1 MRIRAISLKWQLI
14 AICVFLV
21 TIPVMTLGTLS
32 YQIFKREIY
41 TSVEQ
46 KLQEQVLLISN
57 HLKTAID
64 LTQER
69 VNHDLKWAH
78 EMLYSNGAPALDERQ
93 QMTLTVTHQITKEQH
108 AVTIPI
114 LTFGGTP
121 VADMMH
127 ASKLVDRIQAQV
139 GVTSTIFQV
148 IPDGLLRVSTNVLD
162 EKGARA
168 VDTYIPADSSIYQ
181 TIMRGKSYFGR
192 AYVIKEWHQTA
203 YEPITDAQGKII
215 GAFYVGVPEAPQKI
229 LENLAQI
236 VIGNTGYVTIL
247 NTNGD
252 YILSRKR
259 ERDGENILEARN
271 ASGRFFVR
279 EWIKKALTLRAG
291 ETCVDYYA
299 WQNEEERQERLK
311 IIAYTYFA
319 DWGWVIGSTSYIDDF
334 MESVARIRVMTIIV
348 SAAAILMGS
357 GAAYLFAATIAR
369 HLARLMS
376 SMEEVAQ
383 GNLTAAIQTTRRDEI
398 GTLTVT
404 LKQMVGKL
412 REVVTHIKQGAK
424 TVASGSQDIRS
435 RAHDIAQG
443 AQEQASAST
452 QVFATME
459 QMETVTRRNAEHA
472 NQTGQ
477 LAVQVTADARESGQ
491 AVIEVLDSMRKI
503 TKEISSIR
511 EIARQTRMLSLN
523 ATIEAA
529 RAAESGKGFG
539 VVAAEV
545 RALAERSQG
554 AAATIT
560 EVTENIVTLAES
572 AGERLISLI
581 PRIQETSDLIQEMS
595 QANSRQQENIAQ
607 VNGALQQLDRVIQEN
622 ALMGG
627 ALAEIAEELARQAHE
642 LQRVVEVFAL
652 PNDAADDGAAQTT
665 TPPSA

>member
-21 TIPVMTLGTLS
+21 TIPVVTLGTLS
-32 YQIFKREIY
+32 YQTFKREIY

-78 EMLYSNGAPALDERQ
+78 EMLYSTGAPALDERQ
-93 QMTLTVTHQITKEQH
+93 QMTLTVTHQVTKEQR
-108 AVTIPI
+108 VITIPI

-121 VADMMH
+121 VVDMIRT
-127 ASKLVDRIQAQV
+127 STLVDRIQAQV

-203 YEPITDAQGKII
+203 YEPMTDAQGKII

-259 ERDGENILEARN
+259 ERDGENILEAHN

-279 EWIKKALTLRAG
+279 DWVKKALTLRSG
-291 ETCVDYYA
+291 ETCIDYYS

-348 SAAAILMGS
+348 SAAAIVMGS

-369 HLARLMS
+369 HLARLMT

-459 QMETVTRRNAEHA
+459 QMEAAVRRNAEHA

-477 LAVQVTADARESGQ
+477 LAMQVTEDARESGQ

-503 TKEISSIR
+503 TKEISTIR

-529 RAAESGKGFG
+529 RVAESGKGFG

-560 EVTENIVTLAES
+560 EVTESIVTLAES

-642 LQRVVEVFAL
+642 LQSIVEVFAL
-652 PNDAADDGAAQTT
+652 PDGAADDGTSQTT
-665 TPPSA
+665 APPSA

>member
-21 TIPVMTLGTLS
+21 TIPVVTLGMLS
-32 YQIFKREIY
+32 YQTFKREIY

-78 EMLYSNGAPALDERQ
+78 EMLYSTGAPALDERQ
-93 QMTLTVTHQITKEQH
+93 QVTLTVTHQITKEQR

-127 ASKLVDRIQAQV
+127 ASTLVDRIQAQV

-168 VDTYIPADSSIYQ
+168 VDTYIPTDSSIYQ

-259 ERDGENILEARN
+259 ERDGENILEAHN

-279 EWIKKALTLRAG
+279 DWVKKALTLRAG
-291 ETCVDYYA
+291 ETCIDYYS
-299 WQNEEERQERLK
+299 WQNEDERQERLK

-348 SAAAILMGS
+348 SAAAIVMGS

-369 HLARLMS
+369 HLARLMT

-459 QMETVTRRNAEHA
+459 QMEAAVRRNAEHA

-477 LAVQVTADARESGQ
+477 LAMQVTEDARESGQ

-503 TKEISSIR
+503 TKEISTIR

-529 RAAESGKGFG
+529 RVAESGKGFG

-560 EVTENIVTLAES
+560 EVTESIVTLAES

-642 LQRVVEVFAL
+642 LQSIVEVFAL
-652 PNDAADDGAAQTT
+652 PDGASQTT
-665 TPPSA
+665 APPSA

>member
-21 TIPVMTLGTLS
+21 TIPVVTLGTLS
-32 YQIFKREIY
+32 YQTFKREIY

-78 EMLYSNGAPALDERQ
+78 EMLYSTGAPALDERQ

-127 ASKLVDRIQAQV
+127 ASTLVDRIQAQV
-139 GVTSTIFQV
+139 GATSTIFQV

-168 VDTYIPADSSIYQ
+168 VDTYIPTDSSIYQ

-203 YEPITDAQGKII
+203 YEPITNAQGKII

-259 ERDGENILEARN
+259 ERDGENILEAHN

-279 EWIKKALTLRAG
+279 DWIKKALTLRAG
-291 ETCVDYYA
+291 ETCIDYYS

-369 HLARLMS
+369 HLARLMT

-383 GNLTAAIQTTRRDEI
+383 GNLTAAIHTTRRDEI

-424 TVASGSQDIRS
+424 TVASGSQDIRN

-459 QMETVTRRNAEHA
+459 QMETAVRRNAEHA

-477 LAVQVTADARESGQ
+477 LAMQVTEDARESGQ

-503 TKEISSIR
+503 TKEISIIR

-529 RAAESGKGFG
+529 RVAESGKGFG

-560 EVTENIVTLAES
+560 DVTESIVTLAES

-595 QANSRQQENIAQ
+595 QANSRQQESIAQ

-627 ALAEIAEELARQAHE
+627 SLAEIAEELARQAHE
-642 LQRVVEVFAL
+642 LQSIVEVFAL
-652 PNDAADDGAAQTT
+652 PDNAADDGAAQTK

>member
-21 TIPVMTLGTLS
+21 TIPVVTLGTLS
-32 YQIFKREIY
+32 YQTFKREIY

-78 EMLYSNGAPALDERQ
+78 EMLYSTGAPALDERQ
-93 QMTLTVTHQITKEQH
+93 QVTLTVTHQITKEQR

-127 ASKLVDRIQAQV
+127 ASTLVDRIQAQV

-168 VDTYIPADSSIYQ
+168 VDTYIPTDSSIYQ

-259 ERDGENILEARN
+259 ERDGENILEAHN

-279 EWIKKALTLRAG
+279 DWVKKALTLRAG
-291 ETCVDYYA
+291 ETCIDYYS
-299 WQNEEERQERLK
+299 WQNEDERQERLK

-348 SAAAILMGS
+348 SAAAIVMGS

-369 HLARLMS
+369 HLARLMT

-459 QMETVTRRNAEHA
+459 QMEAAVRRNAEHA

-477 LAVQVTADARESGQ
+477 LAMQVTEDARESGQ

-503 TKEISSIR
+503 TKEISTIR

-529 RAAESGKGFG
+529 RVAESGKGFG

-560 EVTENIVTLAES
+560 EVTESIVTLAES

-642 LQRVVEVFAL
+642 LQSIVEVFAL
-652 PNDAADDGAAQTT
+652 PDGASQTT
-665 TPPSA
+665 APPSA

>member
-21 TIPVMTLGTLS
+21 TIPVVTLGMLS
-32 YQIFKREIY
+32 YQTFKREIY

-78 EMLYSNGAPALDERQ
+78 EMLYSTGAPALDERQ
-93 QMTLTVTHQITKEQH
+93 QVTLTVTHQITKEQR

-127 ASKLVDRIQAQV
+127 ASTLVDRIQAQV

-168 VDTYIPADSSIYQ
+168 VDTYIPTDSSIYQ

-259 ERDGENILEARN
+259 ERDGENILEAHN

-279 EWIKKALTLRAG
+279 DWVKKALTLRAG
-291 ETCVDYYA
+291 ETCIDYYS
-299 WQNEEERQERLK
+299 WQNEDERQERLK

-348 SAAAILMGS
+348 SAAAIVMGS

-369 HLARLMS
+369 HLARLMT

-459 QMETVTRRNAEHA
+459 QMEAAVRRNAEHA

-477 LAVQVTADARESGQ
+477 LAMQVTEDARESGQ

-503 TKEISSIR
+503 TKEISTIR

-529 RAAESGKGFG
+529 RVAESGKGFG

-560 EVTENIVTLAES
+560 EVTESIVTLAES

-642 LQRVVEVFAL
+642 LQSIVEVFAL
-652 PNDAADDGAAQTT
+652 PDGAADDGTSQTT
-665 TPPSA
+665 APPSA

>member
-21 TIPVMTLGTLS
+21 TIPVVTLGMLS
-32 YQIFKREIY
+32 YQTFKREIY

-78 EMLYSNGAPALDERQ
+78 EMLYSTGAPALDERQ
-93 QMTLTVTHQITKEQH
+93 QVTLTVTHQITKEQR

-127 ASKLVDRIQAQV
+127 ASTLVDRIQAQV

-168 VDTYIPADSSIYQ
+168 VDTYIPTESSIYQ

-259 ERDGENILEARN
+259 ERDGENILEAHN

-279 EWIKKALTLRAG
+279 DWVKKALTLRAG
-291 ETCVDYYA
+291 ETCIDYYS
-299 WQNEEERQERLK
+299 WQNEDERQERLK

-348 SAAAILMGS
+348 SAAAIVMGS

-369 HLARLMS
+369 HLARLMT

-412 REVVTHIKQGAK
+412 REVVTHINQGAK
-424 TVASGSQDIRS
+424 PVASGSQDIRS

-459 QMETVTRRNAEHA
+459 QMEAAVRRNAEHA

-477 LAVQVTADARESGQ
+477 LAMQVTEDARESGQ

-503 TKEISSIR
+503 TKEISTIR

-529 RAAESGKGFG
+529 RVAESGKGFG

-560 EVTENIVTLAES
+560 EVTESIVTLAES

-642 LQRVVEVFAL
+642 LQSIVEVFAL
-652 PNDAADDGAAQTT
+652 PDGAADDGTSQTT
-665 TPPSA
+665 APPSA

>member
-21 TIPVMTLGTLS
+21 TIPVVTLGMLS
-32 YQIFKREIY
+32 YQTFKREIY

-78 EMLYSNGAPALDERQ
+78 EMLYSTGAPALDERQ
-93 QMTLTVTHQITKEQH
+93 QVTLTVTHQITKEQR

-127 ASKLVDRIQAQV
+127 ASTLVDRIQAQV

-168 VDTYIPADSSIYQ
+168 VDTYIPTDSSIYQ

-203 YEPITDAQGKII
+203 YEPIIDAQGKII

-259 ERDGENILEARN
+259 ERDGENILEAHN

-279 EWIKKALTLRAG
+279 DWVKKALTLRAG
-291 ETCVDYYA
+291 ETCIDYYS
-299 WQNEEERQERLK
+299 WQNEDERQERLK

-348 SAAAILMGS
+348 SAAAIVMGS

-369 HLARLMS
+369 HLARLMT

-459 QMETVTRRNAEHA
+459 QMEAAVRRNAEHA

-477 LAVQVTADARESGQ
+477 LAMQVTEDARESGQ

-503 TKEISSIR
+503 TKEISTIR

-529 RAAESGKGFG
+529 RVAESGKGFG

-560 EVTENIVTLAES
+560 EVTESIVTLAES

-642 LQRVVEVFAL
+642 LQSIVEVFAL
-652 PNDAADDGAAQTT
+652 PDGAADDGTSQTT
-665 TPPSA
+665 APPSA

>member
-21 TIPVMTLGTLS
+21 TIPVVTLGTLS
-32 YQIFKREIY
+32 YQTFKREIY

-78 EMLYSNGAPALDERQ
+78 EMLYSTGAPALDERQ
-93 QMTLTVTHQITKEQH
+93 QVTLTVTHQITKEQR

-127 ASKLVDRIQAQV
+127 ASTLVDRIQAQV

-168 VDTYIPADSSIYQ
+168 VDTYIPTDSSIYQ

-203 YEPITDAQGKII
+203 YEPIIDAQGKII

-259 ERDGENILEARN
+259 ERDGENILEAHN

-279 EWIKKALTLRAG
+279 DWVKKALTLRAG
-291 ETCVDYYA
+291 ETCIDYYS
-299 WQNEEERQERLK
+299 WQNEDERQERLK

-348 SAAAILMGS
+348 SAAAIVMGS

-369 HLARLMS
+369 HLARLMT

-459 QMETVTRRNAEHA
+459 QMEAAVRRNAEHA

-477 LAVQVTADARESGQ
+477 LAMQVTEDARESGQ

-503 TKEISSIR
+503 TKEISTIR

-529 RAAESGKGFG
+529 RVAESGKGFG

-560 EVTENIVTLAES
+560 EVTESIVTLAES

-642 LQRVVEVFAL
+642 LQSIVEVFAL
-652 PNDAADDGAAQTT
+652 PDGAADDGTSQTT
-665 TPPSA
+665 APPSA

>member
-1 MRIRAISLKWQLI
+1 MR
-14 AICVFLV
+14 
-21 TIPVMTLGTLS
+21 
-32 YQIFKREIY
+32 
-41 TSVEQ
+41 
-46 KLQEQVLLISN
+46 
-57 HLKTAID
+57 D
-64 LTQER
+64 
-69 VNHDLKWAH
+69 
-78 EMLYSNGAPALDERQ
+78 
-93 QMTLTVTHQITKEQH
+93 
-108 AVTIPI
+108 
-114 LTFGGTP
+114 
-121 VADMMH
+121 
-127 ASKLVDRIQAQV
+127 
-139 GVTSTIFQV
+139 
-148 IPDGLLRVSTNVLD
+148 
-162 EKGARA
+162 
-168 VDTYIPADSSIYQ
+168 
-181 TIMRGKSYFGR
+181 KSYFGR

-229 LENLAQI
+229 LENLAKI
-236 VIGNTGYVTIL
+236 VIGETGYVIIL
-247 NTNGD
+247 STNGD

-259 ERDGENILEARN
+259 ERDGENILEAHD

-279 EWIKKALTLRAG
+279 DWVKKAPTLRAG
-291 ETCVDYYA
+291 ETCIDYYS
-299 WQNEEERQERLK
+299 WKNEDERRERLK
-311 IIAYTYFA
+311 IIAYTYFD

-334 MESVARIRVMTIIV
+334 MENVARIRIMTIIV

-369 HLARLMS
+369 HLACLMS

-424 TVASGSQDIRS
+424 TVASGSQDIRN

-459 QMETVTRRNAEHA
+459 QMEAAVRRNAEHA

-477 LAVQVTADARESGQ
+477 LAVQVTEDARESGQ

-503 TKEISSIR
+503 TKEISIIR

-560 EVTENIVTLAES
+560 DVTESIVTLAES

-595 QANSRQQENIAQ
+595 QANSRQQESIAQ
-607 VNGALQQLDRVIQEN
+607 VNSALQQLDRVIQEN

-627 ALAEIAEELARQAHE
+627 SLAEIAEELARQANE
-642 LQRVVEVFAL
+642 LQGIVEVFAL
-652 PNDAADDGAAQTT
+652 PYDAADDGAAQTKN
-665 TPPSA
+665 PPSA